1 MFSAFSLSTAKSLV
15 LLLLL
20 AVLPLTS
27 ACTLAKISGRGSIP
41 LFLNNPPVRVDV
53 ISHFSENKTVTFD
66 YTSSFDVSE
75 VIAAKLSESDAD
87 AVTNLVVTVKS
98 NFKSFL
104 INVVTL
110 GIAWAR
116 IVEVEGDLVKAPNGL
131 GALPPDRVLARFD
144 NLDQLQTQLNQYMGS
159 GNALPTL
166 MRLDGGYALVDT
178 R

>member
-1 MFSAFSLSTAKSLV
+1 MHRMFRSSHLKKLG
-15 LLLLL
+15 LLLLI
-20 AVLPLTS
+20 AALPLATG
-27 ACTLAKISGRGSIP
+27 CTLAKISGRGSIP

-53 ISHFSENKTVTFD
+53 VSHFSESKTVTFD

-75 VIAAKLSESDAD
+75 VIAAKLSQSDAD

-110 GIAWAR
+110 GLAWAR

-131 GALPPDRVLARFD
+131 GALPADRILARFD
-144 NLDQLQTQLNQYMGS
+144 SLDQLPQHLNQHVGS
-159 GNALPTL
+159 GNAMPTL
-166 MRLDGGYALVDT
+166 MRLDGGFALVDT